1 MKNLLSVIL
10 FLTFTSKV
18 YGAELEPFTLDFT
31 AKLSGNIPNPDLLNH
46 KDKNVNEVRLLNYS
60 LTCEDKFNGCVLSV
74 ISMLNSFCDEN
85 RKKPN
90 IYENGYYF
98 DLLDESSKLKVFSNK
113 KNQVEITYTDV
124 SFYGTTQNS
133 LIVNYQKDNKYNYGI
148 KATNIEG
155 KAFTLHATLGASI
168 SANYST
174 LDKPVSCQVNF
185 LPTAK

>member
-18 YGAELEPFTLDFT
+18 YGAELEPFILDFT

-46 KDKNVNEVRLLNYS
+46 KDKNVNEVRFLNYS
-60 LTCEDKFNGCVLSV
+60 LTCEDKLNGCILTVF
-74 ISMLNSFCDEN
+74 SMLNSFCDEKM
-85 RKKPN
+85 KKPN

-98 DLLDESSKLKVFSNK
+98 DRFEKSSGLEVFSNK
-113 KNQVEITYTDV
+113 KNQVQIIYTDA
-124 SFYGTTQNS
+124 SFYGNTKNS
-133 LIVNYQKDNKYNYGI
+133 LIVNYQKDDKYNYGI

-174 LDKPVSCQVNF
+174 LDKPVICQVNF